1 MREGGG
7 PVVFGETLGT
17 MRTAFAGSQAINR
30 DGHGY
35 RVRSRGGEMI
45 LVLEGR
51 LGLVPIA
58 HL

>member
-1 MREGGG
+1 
-7 PVVFGETLGT
+7 